1 MSQTLI
7 NVSTPND
14 GLGDKLRRANVITN
28 ENFTELYSLK
38 VSKVTGYDLS
48 KNDFTDYYKSLLD
61 NPIGQVQTDWNEG
74 SVLSKAY
81 LKNKPTNLSAFFN
94 DTAFITDVPVSG
106 IFARSNGS
114 WKDLTVKIKDG
125 FIGVTAGMAVAQNTF
140 TLPAGSVCIDVYL
153 SHSKQYKTT
162 ANNASLVNRWSQNG
176 NDVILTN
183 DIELNNYLYIEY
195 T

>member
-1 MSQTLI
+1 M
-7 NVSTPND
+7 
-14 GLGDKLRRANVITN
+14 
-28 ENFTELYSLK
+28 K